1 MSEQGIERPEAT
13 NRVCDTCGAT
23 VASFSEAMCCHCET
37 MPWKAA
43 TPPVPAGEVGE
54 LVDILRGII
63 GNANEAMPFG
73 PFDCIDNCGE
83 PYQSEALAKALSRG
97 RDYLARAALNSTS
110 PKGGET

>member
-1 MSEQGIERPEAT
+1 
-13 NRVCDTCGAT
+13 
-23 VASFSEAMCCHCET
+23 

-83 PYQSEALAKALSRG
+83 PYQSEAFAKALSRG

>member
-1 MSEQGIERPEAT
+1 
-13 NRVCDTCGAT
+13 
-23 VASFSEAMCCHCET
+23 